1 MWLQVKMYLI
11 LGMFFGVIYALL
23 SMIGAYMGIGSFMFY
38 GILAAVMMLIQ
49 YMIGPKIVDWSM
61 KVKYVSGKEQPEL
74 HRMVAELAKKAKIQK
89 PRIGISQTLIPNA
102 FAFGRWESDSR
113 VCVTEKLLDLL
124 SKEEL
129 KAVLGH
135 EIAHIK
141 NRDVLAITLM
151 SVVPTIAWYFAQS
164 MIFSGAR
171 GENKGG
177 SNIAIGIAAFAIYF
191 LTNLLVLYASRIR
204 EYYADK
210 DSVAL
215 GNKPANLASALYKLV
230 YGSAKTPKSLLK
242 ETEGMKAFFANDPS
256 RAISEFNDLMA
267 LDMDKSGSIDE
278 VELAAIRNKKA
289 NVSGMD
295 RFMELLSTHP
305 NMVKRISALSELGA
319 R

>member
-1 MWLQVKMYLI
+1 MWLQVKMYLV

-38 GILAAVMMLIQ
+38 GILATVMMLIQ

-61 KVKYVSGKEQPEL
+61 KVRYVSEKEQPEL
-74 HRMVAELAKKAKIQK
+74 HRMVAELAKKAKIPK
-89 PRIGISQTLIPNA
+89 PRIGISQTQIPNA
-102 FAFGRWESDSR
+102 FAFGRWASDSR
-113 VCVTEKLLDLL
+113 VCVTEKLLGLL

-164 MIFSGAR
+164 MLFSGLRDRDR
-171 GENKGG
+171 GG
-177 SNIAIGIAAFAIYF
+177 NIAIGAAAFGIYF

-215 GNKPANLASALYKLV
+215 GNKPSTLASALYKLV

-256 RAISEFNDLMA
+256 RAVSEFNDLLA

-278 VELAAIRNKKA
+278 NELAAIRGKKA
-289 NVSGMD
+289 KVSGMD
-295 RFMELLSTHP
+295 KFMELLSTHP